1 MAADFI
7 IYSYSNLKVQAADDT
22 IMTDLIELLG
32 EQLIQH
38 NTDAST
44 GTYQYIATSELEGK
58 IIGLFF
64 A

>member
-1 MAADFI
+1 
-7 IYSYSNLKVQAADDT
+7 
-22 IMTDLIELLG
+22 MTDLIELLG
-32 EQLIQH
+32 DQLIQH

-44 GTYQYIATSELEGK
+44 GTYQQIATSELEGK

>member
-1 MAADFI
+1 
-7 IYSYSNLKVQAADDT
+7 
-22 IMTDLIELLG
+22 MTDLIELLG

-38 NTDAST
+38 NTDENT
-44 GTYQYIATSELEGK
+44 GTYQTIATSELEGK